1 MPKNNM
7 IDPDTIGQMVVEGLE
22 IINAHTDG
30 DDFDLKVWLTKENK
44 TGNAL
49 RPLRQLADA
58 AHAFLD
64 DGSILNDPQKQ
75 LRVLVAYGAISG
87 LLSVYGVEA

>member
-30 DDFDLKVWLTKENK
+30 DDFDLKEWLNNENK
-44 TGNAL
+44 SGNAL

-64 DGSILNDPQKQ
+64 DASILNDPHKQ

-87 LLSVYGVEA
+87 PLSLYGVEV